1 MRLFVPPLRCG
12 CGDEFMTWEAL
23 VRCARS
29 DHWRPERKT
38 TLTADDA
45 KRMLLNWWLGRPQGD
60 PPKEGT

>member
-1 MRLFVPPLRCG
+1 MRLFVPPLRCV

-29 DHWRPERKT
+29 DHWRPERKP
-38 TLTADDA
+38 LTADDA
-45 KRMLLNWWLGRPQGD
+45 QRMLLGWWFGRPQGD